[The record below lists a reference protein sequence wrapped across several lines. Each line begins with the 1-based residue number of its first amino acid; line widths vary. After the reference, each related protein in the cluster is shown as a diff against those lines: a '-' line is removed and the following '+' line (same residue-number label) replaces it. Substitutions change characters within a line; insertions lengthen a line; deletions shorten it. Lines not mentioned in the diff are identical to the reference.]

1 MLVLTRKAGQA
12 IWVGGPCTVRVARVQ
27 GNRVVLHFEM
37 EDGTRILREEL
48 LDVVRTGGDVGPV
61 PGDGGVDPA
70 ALGVGAETDQAN
82 G

>member
-1 MLVLTRKAGQA
+1 MLCLTRKAGQA
-12 IWVGGPCTVRVARVQ
+12 IWIGGPCVVRVSRIQ

-61 PGDGGVDPA
+61 PGDGGVDSA
-70 ALGVGAETDQAN
+70 ALGVGAETDQ
-82 G
+82 GDG